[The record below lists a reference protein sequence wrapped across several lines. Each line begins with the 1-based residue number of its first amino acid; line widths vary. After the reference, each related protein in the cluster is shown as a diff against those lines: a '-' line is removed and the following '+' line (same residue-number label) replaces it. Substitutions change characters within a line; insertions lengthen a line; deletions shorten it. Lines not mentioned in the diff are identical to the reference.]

1 MKTQTRLSKS
11 LAVGLLL
18 LASIP
23 VGAQVNV
30 TTWHNDLARTGANTQ
45 ETALTTANVNVNTF
59 GRLFTVPVDGQVYA
73 QPLYLSGVSIGGGT
87 HNVLYVETEHDS
99 VYAIDADTGTV
110 YAQVSLIPPGGTTV
124 SSSSDLNCG
133 DINPEVGITGTPVID
148 PTRNILYVVSKA
160 KVGGNVV
167 QQLHALSATTLAE
180 DLNGPVEIDAEVAG
194 TAPDGNG
201 STLVFNPVMEN
212 QRPGLALE
220 NGHVLIGWAAHCD
233 NPPYHG
239 WLISYNASTLAQ
251 EAVWNTTPDGEPNGS
266 TQTPAGGIWMAGAAP
281 AVDANGDIWVTSG
294 NGYWN
299 GTRDFS
305 DSVLK
310 LGPPANNTFPLLD
323 YFTPFDQGGT
333 GDSDVGSAG
342 LILFPATS
350 SGAQMVVQ
358 QGKQGTIYLANRNNL
373 GKNCATQSPPCS
385 GTDTQITEEIRSATP
400 GVLTSPVYWNGNVY
414 WQSYSNLFAWSVD
427 PNTGLIS
434 SSPTSQSAQTFA
446 RTSGISL
453 SANGTSNGILWLMH
467 NTGELLAFDATN
479 LANILWTSGQ
489 APNGRDRIDS
499 SVKFEPPTIVNGKV
513 YYGTADEVVAFGL
526 LGGTAPPIAATPA
539 FSPGGG
545 TYTSSQTVTVTDTTA
560 GANIYYTTN
569 GTTPTTASTV
579 YTGPITVSSS
589 EKLEAIAVA
598 SGFTNSPVGSATY
611 TIQQSSGTTATPT
624 FSPAAGTYT
633 AAQSV
638 TIADATGGATIYYTT
653 NGSAPTTSSTV
664 YGGPITVSA
673 NETLEAIAVASG
685 QAASAVATATYTI
698 NTGGSS
704 GTAPVSFPSG
714 FTGTTAFTL
723 DGGATV
729 TGGALQLTDGGN
741 NEARAIWYSTPLN
754 IQQFTT
760 DFTFQITPAG
770 PNSTDGMT
778 FAIQNQGLTAH
789 GGIGGALGY
798 QGVTPSVAVKF
809 DTFNNAGEGVNSTG
823 FYTDGAAPTVPAID
837 LTPSG
842 VNLHSGDVMD
852 AHLTY
857 DGTTLTLT
865 LTDTATNATFTAS
878 QAINIPGTV
887 GASTA
892 FIGFTG
898 GTGGTV
904 STQNILSWTYTPT
917 FSGSGTPPS
926 TPAATPTFSLASGTY
941 TGAQSVTIQDAT
953 SGATIYYTTN
963 GTTPTTSSAAYA
975 GPITVSANETLEA
988 IAVASGFTN
997 SAVASA
1003 TYTIQQAATA
1013 TPTFSPAPGTYTA
1026 TQSVTIADA
1035 ASGATIYYTTNGSA
1049 PTTSSTVYA
1058 GPITVSAS
1066 ETLEAIAVAS
1076 GQSASA
1082 VATATYTINTGGS
1095 SGSSPVSFPSG
1106 FAGTTAFTLDGGAT
1120 VAGGALQLTDGG
1132 NNEAR
1137 AIWYSTPLNIQQFTT
1152 DFTFQITPAGPNS
1165 TDGMTFAIQNQGLTA
1180 HGGIGGGLGYQG
1192 VTPSVA
1198 VKFDTFNNAGEGV
1211 NSTGFY
1217 TDGAAPTV
1225 PSIDL
1230 TSSGVNLHSGD
1241 VMDAHLTY
1249 DGTTLT
1255 LTLTDTVTNAVFTA
1269 SQAIDI
1275 PGTVGSGTAFIGF
1288 TGGTGGTVSTQNIL
1302 SWTYTPT
1309 FSSSN
1314 ATSSTPAAT
1323 PTFTLASGTYTGA
1336 QSVTLQD
1343 ATSGASIYYTTD
1355 GTTPTASSTVYS
1367 GAINVSASETVKA
1380 LAVAGGWTNSA
1391 VASATYTIQQVPTA
1405 TPGFSP
1411 AAGTY
1416 TATQAVT
1423 ISDTTSGA
1431 KIYYT
1436 TNGSTPTT
1444 SSTVYTGP
1452 ISVSA
1457 SETLEAIAVAS
1468 GDTASAAATASYT
1481 INAASGGTSGGTG
1494 TAAVSFS
1501 NGFSSAT
1508 NLALVN
1514 GPTLAGGALEL
1525 TDGGTYEAR
1534 AIWYS
1539 TPVNVQ
1545 AFTTDFTFQ
1554 ISPAAAN
1561 ATDGLTFTIQN
1572 KGLTAHGGMGG
1583 SLGYQGVTPSVAVK
1597 FDTFNNAGE
1606 GVNSTGFYTNGAAPT
1621 IPALDLTSS
1630 GVNLHSG
1637 HVMHVHLTYDGT
1649 TLTLSLTD
1657 TVTNATFTASQ
1668 AINIPG
1674 TVGANTAFVGFTA
1687 GTGGTV
1693 STQEILT
1700 WTYQAN

>member
-1 MKTQTRLSKS
+1 MKPQTRRLKS
-11 LAVGLLL
+11 LAAGLLL
-18 LASIP
+18 LASISIR
-23 VGAQVNV
+23 AQVNV

-45 ETALTTANVNVNTF
+45 ETALTTTNVNVNTF

-73 QPLYLSGVSIGGGT
+73 QPLYLSGVAIGGGT
-87 HNVLYVETEHDS
+87 HNVLYVATEHDS
-99 VYAIDADTGTV
+99 VYAIDADSGTI
-110 YAQVSLIPPGGTTV
+110 YAQVSLIPAGGTTV

-160 KVGGNVV
+160 KVSGNVV
-167 QQLHALSATTLAE
+167 QQLHALSVTTLAE

-194 TAPDGNG
+194 TAPDGDG
-201 STLVFNPVMEN
+201 STLTFNPVMEN

-251 EAVWNTTPDGEPNGS
+251 EAVWNSTPDRESSTS

-294 NGYWN
+294 NGFWN

-323 YFTPFDQGGT
+323 FFNPFDQGGT

-342 LILFPATS
+342 LILFPTTS
-350 SGAQMVVQ
+350 SGAQLVVQ
-358 QGKQGTIYLANRNNL
+358 QGKQGTIYLMNRNNL
-373 GKNCATQSPPCS
+373 GKNCTTQSPPCS

-427 PNTGLIS
+427 PNSGLIS

-446 RTSGISL
+446 RTAGISL
-453 SANGTSNGILWLMH
+453 SANGTTNGILWLMH
-467 NTGELLAFDATN
+467 NTGELFAFDATN
-479 LANILWTSGQ
+479 LANILWTSGD

-513 YYGTADEVVAFGL
+513 YYGTADEVVALGL
-526 LGGTAPPIAATPA
+526 LGGTAPPIAATPS

-545 TYTSSQTVTVTDTTA
+545 TYTSAQAVALADTTA
-560 GANIYYTTN
+560 GAKIYYTIN
-569 GTTPTTASTV
+569 GTTPTTASTL
-579 YTGPITVSSS
+579 YTGPITVSTS

-638 TIADATGGATIYYTT
+638 TIADATAGATIYYTT

-664 YGGPITVSA
+664 YAGPITVGA

-685 QAASAVATATYTI
+685 QAASGVATATYTI

-714 FTGTTAFTL
+714 FAGTTAFTL

-729 TGGALQLTDGGN
+729 AGSALQVTDGGN

-823 FYTDGAAPTVPAID
+823 FYTNGAAPTVPAID

-842 VNLHSGDVMD
+842 VNLHSGDIMD

-878 QAINIPGTV
+878 QAINIPSTV

-917 FSGSGTPPS
+917 FSGSGTP
-926 TPAATPTFSLASGTY
+926 TPAATPTFTPAAGTY
-941 TGAQSVTIQDAT
+941 TGAQSVTISDTT

-963 GTTPTTSSAAYA
+963 GTTPTTSSTAYTGA
-975 GPITVSANETLEA
+975 INVSASETLQA
-988 IAVASGFTN
+988 IAVASGSTS
-997 SAVASA
+997 SAVGSA
-1003 TYTIQQAATA
+1003 TYTIQETPTA
-1013 TPTFSPAPGTYTA
+1013 TPTFSPAAGTYTA
-1026 TQSVTIADA
+1026 AQSVTIADA
-1035 ASGATIYYTTNGSA
+1035 TSGATIYYTTNGSA
-1049 PTTSSTVYA
+1049 PTTSSTVYS
-1058 GPITVSAS
+1058 GPISVSAS

-1082 VATATYTINTGGS
+1082 VATAAYTINTGGS
-1095 SGSSPVSFPSG
+1095 SGTSPVSFPSG

-1120 VAGGALQLTDGG
+1120 VAGSALQVTDGG

-1192 VTPSVA
+1192 ISPSVA

-1217 TDGAAPTV
+1217 TNGASPTL
-1225 PSIDL
+1225 PATDL
-1230 TSSGVNLHSGD
+1230 TPSGVNLHSGD

-1255 LTLTDTVTNAVFTA
+1255 LTLTDTVTNAIFTA

-1309 FSSSN
+1309 FSASST
-1314 ATSSTPAAT
+1314 TSATPAAT
-1323 PTFTLASGTYTGA
+1323 PTFTLATGTYTGA
-1336 QSVTLQD
+1336 QSVKIQD
-1343 ATSGASIYYTTD
+1343 ATSGATIYYTTD
-1355 GTTPTASSTVYS
+1355 GTTPTSSSTAYT
-1367 GAINVSASETVKA
+1367 GAINVGASETLKA
-1380 LAVAGGWTNSA
+1380 IAVAGGWKNSA
-1391 VASATYTIQQVPTA
+1391 VGSTTYTIQQVPTA
-1405 TPGFSP
+1405 TPSFSP

-1416 TATQAVT
+1416 TATQTVT
-1423 ISDTTSGA
+1423 ISDTASGA

-1436 TNGSTPTT
+1436 TNGSPPTT
-1444 SSTVYTGP
+1444 SSAVYTGP

-1468 GDTASAAATASYT
+1468 GETASTAATASYT
-1481 INAASGGTSGGTG
+1481 INAASGGSSGGTG
-1494 TAAVSFS
+1494 TAAVSYS
-1501 NGFSSAT
+1501 SGFTSA

-1514 GPTLAGGALEL
+1514 GTTLAAGALEL

-1534 AIWYS
+1534 AAWYS

-1597 FDTFNNAGE
+1597 FDTFNNSGE

-1621 IPALDLTSS
+1621 IPAIDLTPS

-1668 AINIPG
+1668 AINIPS

-1700 WTYQAN
+1700 WTYQVN